1 MFIHSKLGTCQSLFS
16 DTKTRFYSG
25 NSIHCLRHTHAVLL
39 LESGATMKYIQER
52 LGGCAQITA
61 DVYAHISK
69 KIEKDTMSNFE
80 DYSIVLE
87 RGVKKG

>member
-16 DTKTRFYSG
+16 DTKTRRYSG
-25 NSIHCLRHTHAVLL
+25 NSIHCLRHTHAFLL

-52 LGGCAQITA
+52 LGHGSAQITA

-69 KIEKDTMSNFE
+69 KIEKDTMSKFE
-80 DYSIVLE
+80 DYLN
-87 RGVKKG
+87 

>member
-1 MFIHSKLGTCQSLFS
+1 
-16 DTKTRFYSG
+16 
-25 NSIHCLRHTHAVLL
+25 
-39 LESGATMKYIQER
+39 MKYIQER
-52 LGGCAQITA
+52 LGHGSAQITA

-80 DYSIVLE
+80 DYSIELE